1 MGMTGI
7 AISKMRQ
14 SGGNTVAG
22 AQMYE
27 NAWPEHIMSEE
38 DFYPTNP
45 KYQKYI
51 LPDVKPVPGANY
63 GTTVEQRHGMYGNTQ
78 YKAGEVRYKPAQ
90 KESLT
95 PQSQQ
100 STAPREVVRTV
111 PSAVTAPQIIYK
123 QTVPQQSEPPKLPP
137 RRRSAT
143 GRVIQDP
150 IEGTQKKKKLTGRGR
165 NKRTILTSPEGD
177 LGAGAEIKKQT
188 LGS

>member
-1 MGMTGI
+1 MTGI

-78 YKAGEVRYKPAQ
+78 YKAGEVRNKPAK
-90 KESLT
+90 KESL
-95 PQSQQ
+95 PSRNQQ
-100 STAPREVVRTV
+100 SA
-111 PSAVTAPQIIYK
+111 APQK
-123 QTVPQQSEPPKLPP
+123 NRKHLLHPDHVPKAIDNRPVRPEDIPNSSQSSSQRNKAKEPFGNKRKSKGKGESKGLLL
-137 RRRSAT
+137 
-143 GRVIQDP
+143 DD
-150 IEGTQKKKKLTGRGR
+150 EQKKGL
-165 NKRTILTSPEGD
+165 IY
-177 LGAGAEIKKQT
+177 
-188 LGS
+188 